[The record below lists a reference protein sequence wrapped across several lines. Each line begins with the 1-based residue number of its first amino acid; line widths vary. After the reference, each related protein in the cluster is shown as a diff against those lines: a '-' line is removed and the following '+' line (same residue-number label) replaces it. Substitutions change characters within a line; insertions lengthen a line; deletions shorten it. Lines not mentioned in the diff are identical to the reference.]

1 MWKSRST
8 FSHTFYFLFTFF
20 YDYFIILLFLCYF
33 FIIIIF
39 WSKQKYVFDFQHYS
53 FIAIIRKISLPSTQT
68 GNSFVYAFHHCS
80 GRMSCVLLLFFF
92 FVKSFFLTCKFSFR
106 FSKFHWTVISLQN
119 IRSYKYQSPKA
130 GIALRFYT
138 IYICCNVIELEIK
151 VYLHLFLLCFYIFW
165 ITYIVFFSYYLL
177 CFPHPILEFCN
188 FQLICT
194 PNFVCF

>member
-1 MWKSRST
+1 MPLCRVVFCLSHCKFFLLLLFHINFLLNVQNFLEKCFSKISKIFRST
-8 FSHTFYFLFTFF
+8 FSYTFYFLFTFF

-92 FVKSFFLTCKFSFR
+92 FC
-106 FSKFHWTVISLQN
+106 
-119 IRSYKYQSPKA
+119 
-130 GIALRFYT
+130 
-138 IYICCNVIELEIK
+138 
-151 VYLHLFLLCFYIFW
+151 
-165 ITYIVFFSYYLL
+165 
-177 CFPHPILEFCN
+177 
-188 FQLICT
+188 
-194 PNFVCF
+194 